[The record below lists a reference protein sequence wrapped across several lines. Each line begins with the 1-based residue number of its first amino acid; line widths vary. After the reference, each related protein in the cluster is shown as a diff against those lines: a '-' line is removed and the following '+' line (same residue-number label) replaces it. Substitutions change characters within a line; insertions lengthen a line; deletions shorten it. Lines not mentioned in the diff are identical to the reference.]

1 MVKPNLW
8 ISHIDFESC
17 RCKKIE
23 KFSSFTMK
31 CFIVLKN
38 FSFII
43 IKKKLYQLKI
53 FFK

>member
-43 IKKKLYQLKI
+43 IKKKALPI
-53 FFK
+53 ENFF